1 MNLNFLL
8 TLPKKD
14 ILLLIFLIFYAW
26 RIVTLW
32 YRVFKTSVLLAYLR
46 EYLESVPTKASP
58 DCPVEYLIKESST
71 YYPCLD
77 NVLRHYPAMYSLEYN
92 YITPLK
98 YGKADSK
105 NYKAAIEHY
114 NELAMRRNFFVDDAK
129 KSFNPLSAVQNLFS
143 IPSRFLEWI
152 GFNLSESFSKIWNIV
167 VIVGSFFLGMYHNEI
182 KSCLDLLVN
191 LLFQHFFHN

>member
-1 MNLNFLL
+1 
-8 TLPKKD
+8 
-14 ILLLIFLIFYAW
+14 
-26 RIVTLW
+26 
-32 YRVFKTSVLLAYLR
+32 
-46 EYLESVPTKASP
+46 
-58 DCPVEYLIKESST
+58 
-71 YYPCLD
+71 
-77 NVLRHYPAMYSLEYN
+77 MYSLEYN

-152 GFNLSESFSKIWNIV
+152 GFNLSEFIFQNMEHCCNRR
-167 VIVGSFFLGMYHNEI
+167 SFFLGMYHNEI
-182 KSCLDLLVN
+182 KSCFRSPGESFIPALLSQLDTKEKISYLSRTLSCYCRSPELLPQARN
-191 LLFQHFFHN
+191 SITM